1 MRRESAFPLHLI
13 ETGYSKIRIQDAEA
27 SVPDDKTRILDSI
40 AANAADREDA
50 FDRVNRELRAM
61 LAEPALNQSAQKGSL
76 QKAMDV
82 LCADTHRTKV
92 TVDLSSC
99 SELSDFTP
107 LGALAHL
114 PNLNQLTLILSGC
127 GQLSDLTPLG
137 ALAHLQNLNQL
148 TLELSYC
155 SELSDLTPL
164 RALEHLQN
172 LNQLT
177 LDLRW
182 CDQLSEDSARTQLK
196 GLIDLHPHAVEF

>member
-1 MRRESAFPLHLI
+1 MQRWAHRLDLFFQKIKVAFHTETTTRPAARLSKMDREKDFPLHLI

-92 TVDLSSC
+92 TVSLESC
-99 SELSDFTP
+99 Y
-107 LGALAHL
+107 
-114 PNLNQLTLILSGC
+114 Q
-127 GQLSDLTPLG
+127 
-137 ALAHLQNLNQL
+137 
-148 TLELSYC
+148 
-155 SELSDLTPL
+155 LSDLTPL

-177 LDLRW
+177 LNLRG
-182 CDQLSEDSARTQLK
+182 CSQLSEDSARTQLK
-196 GLIDLHPHAVEF
+196 GLIDLHPNAVKF

>member
-1 MRRESAFPLHLI
+1 MKMQREKDFPLHLI

-40 AANAADREDA
+40 AGNAADREDA

-92 TVDLSSC
+92 TVDLS
-99 SELSDFTP
+99 
-107 LGALAHL
+107 HL
-114 PNLNQLTLILSGC
+114 DE
-127 GQLSDLTPLG
+127 LSDLTPLG

-148 TLELSYC
+148 TLRLYNN
-155 SELSDLTPL
+155 P
-164 RALEHLQN
+164 
-172 LNQLT
+172 
-177 LDLRW
+177 
-182 CDQLSEDSARTQLK
+182 QLSKDSARTELK
-196 GLIDLHPHAVEF
+196 GLIDLHPNAVKF

>member
-1 MRRESAFPLHLI
+1 MQRWAHRLKVLLQKIKVAFQTETTTRPAARYYKMKREKDFPLHLI

-40 AANAADREDA
+40 AGNAADREDA

-92 TVDLSSC
+92 TVDLS
-99 SELSDFTP
+99 
-107 LGALAHL
+107 
-114 PNLNQLTLILSGC
+114 GC
-127 GQLSDLTPLG
+127 DK
-137 ALAHLQNLNQL
+137 
-148 TLELSYC
+148 
-155 SELSDLTPL
+155 LSDLTPL

-177 LDLRW
+177 LDLSY
-182 CDQLSEDSARTQLK
+182 CSQLSKDSARTQLK

>member
-1 MRRESAFPLHLI
+1 MTREKNFPLHLI

-40 AANAADREDA
+40 AGNAADREDA

-92 TVDLSSC
+92 TVDLINC
-99 SELSDFTP
+99 S
-107 LGALAHL
+107 
-114 PNLNQLTLILSGC
+114 
-127 GQLSDLTPLG
+127 QLSDI
-137 ALAHLQNLNQL
+137 
-148 TLELSYC
+148 
-155 SELSDLTPL
+155 TPL

-177 LDLRW
+177 LDLRF
-182 CDQLSEDSARTQLK
+182 CRRLSEDSARTQLK
-196 GLIDLHPHAVEF
+196 GLIDLHPNAVKF